1 MIEEFMLLA
10 NETIA
15 KEFRKKRLPGIFR
28 VHPDPDPE
36 NLEELRGFLQL
47 FGISCGELSS
57 RKEVCRMLNNVNKHP
72 ISQVLKN

>member
-47 FGISCGELSS
+47 FGISW
-57 RKEVCRMLNNVNKHP
+57 VNYQAGKKF
-72 ISQVLKN
+72 VEC